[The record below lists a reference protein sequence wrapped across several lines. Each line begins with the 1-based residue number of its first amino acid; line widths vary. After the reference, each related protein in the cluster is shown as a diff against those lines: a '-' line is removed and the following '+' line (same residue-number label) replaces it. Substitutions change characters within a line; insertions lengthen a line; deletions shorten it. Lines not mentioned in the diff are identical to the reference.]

1 MHCSWNQALELNIIK
16 NKKIKNKKKK
26 AKNVSAWNTDAIQT
40 KLQQEIFFLFFFLHE
55 NKLPD

>member
-1 MHCSWNQALELNIIK
+1 MHCSWNQALELNI
-16 NKKIKNKKKK
+16 KKKKKK